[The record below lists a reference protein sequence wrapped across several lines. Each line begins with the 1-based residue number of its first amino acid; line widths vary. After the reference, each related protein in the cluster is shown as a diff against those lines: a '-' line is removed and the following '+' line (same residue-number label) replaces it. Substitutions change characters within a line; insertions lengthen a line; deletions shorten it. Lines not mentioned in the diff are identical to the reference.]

1 MCDRAKLGVNV
12 FVDEAIPLGQGVQS
26 AEQPHHLFS
35 QSAAVGGSQGSL
47 WPGPPLPQCGF

>member
-1 MCDRAKLGVNV
+1 MCDRAKLGVDV

-26 AEQPHHLFS
+26 SEQPHHLFS